1 MLIEIDTS
9 SGFCYGVINAIKEA
23 EKHLSQAVPLYCL
36 GEIVHN
42 NAEVNRLEKAGLI
55 TISHS
60 DMGNP
65 GIKKMLIRAH
75 GEPPSTYIKA
85 KNEGIEIVDAT
96 CPVVLKLQQKIKD
109 NYQKQKNNHGQIII
123 FGQKGHAEVNGL
135 VGQTDG
141 NAIVVEKTEDL
152 ENIDFSRPLVVF
164 SQTTKNI
171 EQFNNLVG
179 EIKKKAKS
187 SIEVFDTICR
197 QVSGRMPKLKVFA
210 QNHEVIVF
218 VGGKNSSNAKV
229 LFQMMQEVNPKSYFV
244 SNARELTKEWFQ
256 NIQKVGVCGATS
268 TPMWIMEEVADAI
281 RKIASENES
290 L

>member
-23 EKHLSQAVPLYCL
+23 EKHLTQAVPLYCL

-42 NAEVNRLEKAGLI
+42 NVEVDRLKKAGLV
-55 TISHS
+55 TISHT
-60 DMGNP
+60 DMGRP

-75 GEPPSTYIKA
+75 GEPPSTYLKA
-85 KNEGIEIVDAT
+85 KKEGIEIVDAT
-96 CPVVLKLQQKIKD
+96 CPVVLKLQQKIKE
-109 NYQKQKNNHGQIII
+109 NYQKQKSVHGQIII
-123 FGQKGHAEVNGL
+123 YGQKGHAEVNGL

-141 NAIVVEKTEDL
+141 NAIVVEKVEDL
-152 ENIDFSRPLVVF
+152 ENIDFTRPLVVF

-179 EIKKKAKS
+179 EIKKRAKGS
-187 SIEVFDTICR
+187 VEVFDTICR
-197 QVSGRMPKLKVFA
+197 QVSGRMPKLKEFA
-210 QNHEVIVF
+210 KNHEVVVF

-229 LFQMMQEVNPKSYFV
+229 LFQMMQVENPKTYFV
-244 SNARELTKEWFQ
+244 SDAGELLNEWFQ

-268 TPMWIMEEVADAI
+268 TPMWIMEKVADAI
-281 RKIASENES
+281 RKITSENES